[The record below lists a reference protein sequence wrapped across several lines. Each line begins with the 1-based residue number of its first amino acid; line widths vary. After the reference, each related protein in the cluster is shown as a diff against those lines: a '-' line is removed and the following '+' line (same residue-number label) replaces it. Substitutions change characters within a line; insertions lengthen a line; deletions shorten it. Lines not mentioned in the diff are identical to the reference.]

1 MFKLNNFLYKFTSEC
16 LETLSIVSYDLL
28 MVIGLIALVLS
39 IFGWKK
45 GKEIGFICPA
55 IYIIINILSKVL
67 CHA

>member
-55 IYIIINILSKVL
+55 IYIIFQIIVKVL
-67 CHA
+67 T